1 LVGER
6 GRETTMQDRSV
17 RDRGA
22 SAVEFALLVTA
33 IAAAVTGA
41 AAIAGGSLGGI
52 FGSALG
58 VVSG

>member
-1 LVGER
+1 
-6 GRETTMQDRSV
+6 MQDRSV

-41 AAIAGGSLGGI
+41 AAVAGGSLGSI

-58 VVSG
+58 IVSG